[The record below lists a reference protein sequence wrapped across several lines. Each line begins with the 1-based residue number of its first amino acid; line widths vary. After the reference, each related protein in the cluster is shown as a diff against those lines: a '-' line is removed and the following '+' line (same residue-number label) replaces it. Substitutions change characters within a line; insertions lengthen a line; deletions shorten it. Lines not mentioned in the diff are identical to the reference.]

1 MIKCFYFTLFVLLS
15 LQIASAQVGIG
26 TETPSQSSI
35 LDVESTTEGVLLPR
49 MSTAQ
54 RNAIPEPAN
63 GLTVFDTDQQTYY
76 FYNDSESRWERLSS
90 SRLERDNYV
99 LVKSQDDFPE
109 ASGGRITL
117 ETNTYYELNG
127 TVVLDTPIVLNGAY
141 VAGEDPSEDVLTKSS
156 GNVFEGSGG
165 SIRNISITGGSNA
178 FSITSGASFFI
189 QNTIIANMANVGTV
203 SGIGF
208 VFASNVQFVGNS
220 NGVVY
225 SDIDNLLLNNQA
237 WQAGNSGTFEKFEG
251 EFDLIQKA
259 SGFSIANGDATAID
273 VSSNPTVSQ
282 GVINGTVFSGSS
294 ANYINKYT
302 TAAINLNFTKD
313 WFVQV
318 SGIQDEYDDI
328 ASGNIFYEGDLN
340 TGYTITSLNTG
351 SPFKLTGTTTSSN
364 LLRFIAVGNNRLEYI
379 GNQQK
384 RFSINASLSV
394 RGTSTGNP
402 FYAFFIRKNGS
413 ETLEETNSIFYVS
426 NTTNVSSVSI
436 TGNVM
441 LSPGDYIEIWGQKLT
456 GTTIGALTI
465 FSQNLTVN

>member
-1 MIKCFYFTLFVLLS
+1 
-15 LQIASAQVGIG
+15 
-26 TETPSQSSI
+26 
-35 LDVESTTEGVLLPR
+35 
-49 MSTAQ
+49 
-54 RNAIPEPAN
+54 
-63 GLTVFDTDQQTYY
+63 
-76 FYNDSESRWERLSS
+76 
-90 SRLERDNYV
+90 
-99 LVKSQDDFPE
+99 
-109 ASGGRITL
+109 
-117 ETNTYYELNG
+117 
-127 TVVLDTPIVLNGAY
+127 
-141 VAGEDPSEDVLTKSS
+141 
-156 GNVFEGSGG
+156 
-165 SIRNISITGGSNA
+165 
-178 FSITSGASFFI
+178 
-189 QNTIIANMANVGTV
+189 MANVGTV